1 MRYGVLGTGD
11 VGQAIGRGL
20 VTLGHDVMMGS
31 RDPQNAKARSWAD
44 ALGPKASVGSFAD
57 AAKFGEVVVLATL
70 GVANAEVI
78 KLAGP
83 GNMFGKIV
91 VDTTN
96 PLDFSQGMPPRLAI
110 SGEDS
115 GGEEVQRLI
124 PGAKVVKCFNTVGNA
139 LMFRP
144 DLAGGPPDMFI
155 AGNSDEAKAAVA
167 RLLSDFG
174 WGVVDTGGITSSRYL
189 EAMCLVWVISGAKTG
204 QWRQAFKMLR

>member
-70 GVANAEVI
+70 GVANAEAI